1 MGRGNEYTHLV
12 RVGTGSFGQAN
23 ATAYGVSIIAGIGD
37 LSPTYFLDA
46 SGNQVPIQYL
56 LSYTNSSDPGGYTVG
71 LYMVG
76 SIYSATV
83 YLGRADTELFLGKE
97 NYSKPVVGIFR
108 WKDVDDLFTNE
119 DVGKV
124 IPIWLASTEP
134 SWSKATNDN
143 LDYNRIYEQYS

>member
-1 MGRGNEYTHLV
+1 M

-46 SGNQVPIQYL
+46 SSNQVLIQYL

-71 LYMVG
+71 LYVSTHG
-76 SIYSATV
+76 YLGPL
-83 YLGRADTELFLGKE
+83 YLGRADTELFLGEE
-97 NYSKPVVGIFR
+97 NYSKPIVGIYR

-124 IPIWLASTEP
+124 VPIWLATTEP
-134 SWSKATNDN
+134 SWSKG
-143 LDYNRIYEQYS
+143 YQ